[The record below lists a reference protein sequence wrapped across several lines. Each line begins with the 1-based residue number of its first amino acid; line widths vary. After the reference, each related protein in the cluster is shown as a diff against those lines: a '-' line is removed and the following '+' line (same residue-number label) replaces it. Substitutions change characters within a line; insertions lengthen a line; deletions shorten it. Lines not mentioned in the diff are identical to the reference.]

1 MAERLLRLK
10 TELELLEDAVVHC
23 HPEVAD
29 ELLSLIADMRAH
41 VAELEDAM
49 AQIDQD
55 LI

>member
-1 MAERLLRLK
+1 MAERIERLK
-10 TELELLEDAVVHC
+10 TELELLEVAVDDC
-23 HPEVAD
+23 HPDVAG

-49 AQIDQD
+49 AKIDED